1 MKGYDPD
8 HVSHASLRIYG
19 CRIYESGELVHDFAP
34 FAEDSTI
41 GLRDAVTG
49 DIAVFPTNTTANTLS
64 VGGAIDVREA
74 PYIESR
80 REDARYVAIPYSP
93 GLNTRMELDYSLAG
107 APSASSEQWF
117 LFSANGSVYY
127 WSYLA
132 TAGFHCNNN
141 GGGTAGTG
149 SLFPRIATVQG
160 VKRTAILDNPNSLFL
175 VRTGSVTN
183 GTQEA
188 VAKAAGNSATRITL
202 AIKSYGPSASNS
214 STIRI
219 YAFRIYESD
228 VLKAD
233 YRPAIEN
240 GAVGLRNVLDGG
252 VFVAGQGTTSFTYG
266 GVWPVSAAN
275 GGASRLGPT
284 ETTTLTA
291 SASGAAR
298 YRWLK
303 NGEAIAGGENGT
315 LTVGWTKPSFGEGV
329 RRDVYQAIAVF
340 SVDGVIAE
348 GEMSA
353 EIAIESKPIGVRFLL
368 R

>member
-1 MKGYDPD
+1 
-8 HVSHASLRIYG
+8 
-19 CRIYESGELVHDFAP
+19 
-34 FAEDSTI
+34 
-41 GLRDAVTG
+41 
-49 DIAVFPTNTTANTLS
+49 
-64 VGGAIDVREA
+64 
-74 PYIESR
+74 
-80 REDARYVAIPYSP
+80 
-93 GLNTRMELDYSLAG
+93 MELDYSLAG

-117 LFSANGSVYY
+117 LFSANGRVYY

-149 SLFPRIATVQG
+149 GLFPRIATVQG

-183 GTQEA
+183 GTQAA
-188 VAKAAGNSATRITL
+188 VAKTPGNMPCITL
-202 AIKSYGPSASNS
+202 AAKSYQPSASNS

-240 GAVGLRNVLDGG
+240 GAVGLRNVLDGD
-252 VFVAGQGTTSFTYG
+252 VFVAGQGTTPFTYG

-275 GGASRLGPT
+275 GGASRLGAT

-291 SASGAAR
+291 SASGATR

-315 LTVGWTKPSFGEGV
+315 LTVGWTKPSFGEGI
-329 RRDVYQAIAVF
+329 RRDAYQAIAVF

-353 EIAIESKPIGVRFLL
+353 EIAIESIPIGMMLFFR
-368 R
+368 